1 MFDIPIV
8 ITRSEAEA
16 SDTADFFEGKGF
28 VTHCEPVF
36 DIEVFTQK
44 YSDLMM
50 YDGLIATSQQSLKA
64 LPDHEHLYLKPL
76 FTFGPK
82 TAELAEEKGF
92 INVIMKGKNA
102 KEFSEILLADEE
114 YRNMNL
120 CYLRGEDIS
129 FDMVHFFK
137 EHQCHLTE
145 KIVYRAHPRRIINH
159 DSFEKIYH
167 APSII
172 LFFSKRSA
180 EIFFSF
186 FEDKMLHNHIYGCF
200 SEAIADMLI
209 EKSHTQRGFTF
220 FATEPNLDS
229 LFDNMKTFLYSH
241 MG

>member
-1 MFDIPIV
+1 M
-8 ITRSEAEA
+8 
-16 SDTADFFEGKGF
+16 
-28 VTHCEPVF
+28 
-36 DIEVFTQK
+36 
-44 YSDLMM
+44 
-50 YDGLIATSQQSLKA
+50 
-64 LPDHEHLYLKPL
+64 
-76 FTFGPK
+76 
-82 TAELAEEKGF
+82 LANE
-92 INVIMKGKNA
+92 
-102 KEFSEILLADEE
+102 D

-145 KIVYRAHPRRIINH
+145 KIVYRTRPKHTISRESLDN
-159 DSFEKIYH
+159 IYH
-167 APSII
+167 TPSII

-186 FEDKMLHNHIYGCF
+186 FGEKMLHNHIYGCF
-200 SEAIADMLI
+200 SKAIADMLV
-209 EKSHTQRGFTF
+209 EKSYVHKDFTF